1 MAMETYLQQLKIL
14 REQMSEHE
22 DKVAGLSAEQSDQQ
36 NHIQY
41 LQKDLATVRNNIHR
55 AKEEFDACSK
65 ERCNMSKLIVS
76 RQQGLQ
82 ALDKDCWTLSQA
94 WKLMN
99 GDVRKQSSRVLERKL
114 YFEKIEAEARL
125 QLHQYQAHYE
135 SVLSKEETIRSDESL
150 GQAAEEA
157 PGVEEEKNKEMIAD
171 DVEMV
176 EAGDDGIAS
185 ENRLRQLEEE
195 LQEAEEQLKSL
206 EAENDQL
213 EAESGP
219 LEERRKALEEEKL
232 AEEDFVQTLHD
243 RLEQLKTFSQD
254 IVCCSCKHANVIEYE
269 GSKFVIRST

>member
-1 MAMETYLQQLKIL
+1 
-14 REQMSEHE
+14 
-22 DKVAGLSAEQSDQQ
+22 
-36 NHIQY
+36 
-41 LQKDLATVRNNIHR
+41 
-55 AKEEFDACSK
+55 
-65 ERCNMSKLIVS
+65 MSKLIVS

-82 ALDKDCWTLSQA
+82 ALDKDCPTLSQA

-99 GDVRKQSSRVLERKL
+99 EDVGKQSSRVLERKL

-125 QLHQYQAHYE
+125 QLHQYQ
-135 SVLSKEETIRSDESL
+135 SDESL

-157 PGVEEEKNKEMIAD
+157 PGVEEEKNKEKIAD

-195 LQEAEEQLKSL
+195 LQQAEEQLKSL

-254 IVCCSCKHANVIEYE
+254 IVCCSCKHAYVIEYE